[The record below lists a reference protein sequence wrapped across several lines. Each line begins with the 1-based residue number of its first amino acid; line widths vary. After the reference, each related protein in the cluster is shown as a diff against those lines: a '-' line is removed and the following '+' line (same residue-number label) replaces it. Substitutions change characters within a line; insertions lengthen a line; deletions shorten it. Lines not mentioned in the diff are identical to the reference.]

1 MQHAT
6 CRPPHA
12 GATGLPV
19 SPGDLLERVDPEF
32 LVGDDPLQPD
42 VLALQLAQPFGVV
55 GLHPAVLVAPAA
67 VGLLRDLDLL
77 RRLGDGNGDCRQI
90 EDPSDYLCIAPGDE
104 ADRADGWADTYAYHG
119 GETESVTST
128 RTDVYVSALKISKH
142 YSYYDDFNPASQDGP
157 ETNTRLA
164 NHVKLA
170 TEPGALSSFDLRPQ
184 EAEFISGLDADL
196 SFDARIVAFDTR
208 YESVVSHRERD
219 HRGEGEGWVFVFRIY
234 FETHQYQERHR
245 VAVPAPTFN
254 GSGSKPACAPQSEA
268 VGQATKN
275 AVYTTRAD
283 VGVGGRSAPS
293 MKQMTFVKNGMVK
306 TYKTDVRGDVVM
318 GDDDDPV
325 IEAVTVDDHELR
337 PGDLRWCCI
346 HLRGCPHELR
356 A

>member
-1 MQHAT
+1 MTAWWGQNSSS
-6 CRPPHA
+6 RW
-12 GATGLPV
+12 GQNGLSFP
-19 SPGDLLERVDPEF
+19 
-32 LVGDDPLQPD
+32 
-42 VLALQLAQPFGVV
+42 
-55 GLHPAVLVAPAA
+55 
-67 VGLLRDLDLL
+67 
-77 RRLGDGNGDCRQI
+77 
-90 EDPSDYLCIAPGDE
+90 
-104 ADRADGWADTYAYHG
+104 
-119 GETESVTST
+119 
-128 RTDVYVSALKISKH
+128 
-142 YSYYDDFNPASQDGP
+142 
-157 ETNTRLA
+157 
-164 NHVKLA
+164 HVKLA

-219 HRGEGEGWVFVFRIY
+219 HRGEGEGWVFVFRVY

-325 IEAVTVDDHELR
+325 IEAVTVMTTNYDLVTCDGVVYTYADAPMNCELEYVVEGMPLDVSNVV
-337 PGDLRWCCI
+337 PGSVSMDNCVADSPHHAYLML
-346 HLRGCPHELR
+346 HMCPNGVSIP
-356 A
+356 